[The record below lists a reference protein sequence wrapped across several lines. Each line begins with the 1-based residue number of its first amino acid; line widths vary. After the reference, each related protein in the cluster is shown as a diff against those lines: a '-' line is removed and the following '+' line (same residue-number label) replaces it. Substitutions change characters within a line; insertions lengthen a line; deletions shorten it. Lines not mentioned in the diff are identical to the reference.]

1 MKTGPDI
8 VCFSGDKLMG
18 GCQAGFI
25 LAKKEFAETLRKT
38 PLLRALRVDKT
49 VYHIIGETLLNHLKK
64 RFDEIPALRILVEK
78 EETLRKRAQRLRRR
92 IESACPGKFDIKV
105 VSSEGKVGGG
115 SYPTSSLPSPSVR
128 VVPVGSSP
136 NKLEK
141 HLRTAG
147 DPPILAVVQ
156 DDAVLIHMRTL
167 FDDDAGVIIEIGRAS
182 GRERV

>member
-1 MKTGPDI
+1 
-8 VCFSGDKLMG
+8 
-18 GCQAGFI
+18 
-25 LAKKEFAETLRKT
+25 
-38 PLLRALRVDKT
+38 
-49 VYHIIGETLLNHLKK
+49 
-64 RFDEIPALRILVEK
+64 
-78 EETLRKRAQRLRRR
+78 
-92 IESACPGKFDIKV
+92 ACPGKFDIKV

-136 NKLEK
+136 DKLEK

-167 FDDDAGVIIEIGRAS
+167 FDDDAGVIIDRLKNFTGGKR
-182 GRERV
+182 